1 MMRRLFW
8 VAAGAAAGILIAR
21 TLSRKARA
29 FTPAGMSENLTRS
42 VAGIRDLA
50 REFVEDVLDAAAVKE
65 HEMLAQLEHDEA
77 ELEAQR
83 RSWADQAGPALGD
96 PNRQQQEQH
105 REHQHREQQ

>member
-29 FTPAGMSENLTRS
+29 FTPAGMNENLTRS
-42 VAGIRDLA
+42 VAGMRALV
-50 REFVEDVLDAAAVKE
+50 REFVEDVLDAAAAKE
-65 HEMLAQLEHDEA
+65 HEMLGQLEPDQA

-83 RSWADQAGPALGD
+83 RAWADQAGPALGD
-96 PNRQQQEQH
+96 PDRQQ
-105 REHQHREQQ
+105 REYP